1 MFEVLSKGIINLGI
15 FKEIKKFLKMQMKL
29 EVLYWRFICTGPVIY
44 SNVTSCPHTGVQ
56 KVHIITGKMSMH
68 HYR

>member
-29 EVLYWRFICTGPVIY
+29 EVLYCIGGLSVLAL
-44 SNVTSCPHTGVQ
+44 
-56 KVHIITGKMSMH
+56 
-68 HYR
+68 